1 MRPWISLL
9 LLGAGLTAA
18 SAAPATANTTTPQS
32 PGVVSPNSHIRAP
45 FHRNHFF
52 RRHPGFGP
60 FAFGA
65 PLVFPGGYYGSDI
78 GPGTPPVIMLSE
90 PPAPPPQLPA
100 VEQRPSVE
108 TTAEGVV
115 IVRGPG
121 SHHIGY

>member
-9 LLGAGLTAA
+9 VGTALTV
-18 SAAPATANTTTPQS
+18 AAPAAANTMTQQS
-32 PGVVSPNSHIRAP
+32 PVPVARNGHVHLP
-45 FHRNHFF
+45 FHRHHFF
-52 RRHPGFGP
+52 HSHPDVSP

-90 PPAPPPQLPA
+90 PPAMAAPPPQLPA

-121 SHHIGY
+121 SHHLAY